1 MKDII
6 KVTVAQYTD
15 GSKTKE
21 EYSNLF
27 DRENGMKYLNG
38 EKQLENFYKGVSIA
52 KQDEADFLVFPELFI
67 PNEYVYK
74 HIMNVCESSKIVIIG
89 GLEWVYKNSINGSKM
104 IENQAFVAIPSTLNK
119 NGQTF
124 NERATIIKL
133 PKLFPA
139 PAEKEFL
146 GKAGYKFQH
155 GNRIYLFKSKKLGNW
170 AVLICVDYLNLPIQ
184 RLLQTKIQTLFIVA
198 YNKDIDYFHSLS
210 DSLHRILYCNVI
222 VCNMGNYGGSHV
234 FVPFRKRHK
243 RNVYKNIGNQVNA
256 AVTIGLPLKLIANAQ
271 KAQSDQVS
279 KELVSRPP
287 DFGQSY
293 EWVNVK

>member
-1 MKDII
+1 MKEII
-6 KVTVAQYTD
+6 KITVAQYTD

-21 EYSNLF
+21 EFSNLF
-27 DRENGMKYLNG
+27 DHKNGMKYLNP
-38 EKQLENFYKGVSIA
+38 EKQLDKFYKGVRIA

-74 HIMNVCESSKIVIIG
+74 HIMNECENSKIIIIG
-89 GLEWVYKNSINGSKM
+89 GLEWIYKKNINGRKI

-119 NGQTF
+119 NAQVL
-124 NERATIIKL
+124 NERATIIKI
-133 PKLFPA
+133 PKMFPA

-146 GKAGYKFQH
+146 NKSGYEFVH
-155 GNRIYLFKSKKLGNW
+155 GNRIYLFKSRKLGNW

-198 YNKDIDYFHSLS
+198 YNQDIDYFHSLS

-243 RNVYKNIGNQVNA
+243 RNVYKNIGNHVNA
-256 AVTIGLPLKLIANAQ
+256 AVTIEIPLKLIATAQ
-271 KAQSDQVS
+271 KVSSEKVS

-287 DFGQSY
+287 DYGLAY
-293 EWVNVK
+293 R